1 MGDMGINI
9 VLLDSFL
16 WNYTKKI
23 LFVLQNFVEACS
35 MGNAEPLKRGIMVS
49 IIQPIIGVD
58 PNRIKGC
65 ALCAPF
71 LVGHEGVNF

>member
-1 MGDMGINI
+1 
-9 VLLDSFL
+9 
-16 WNYTKKI
+16 
-23 LFVLQNFVEACS
+23 

-58 PNRIKGC
+58 PNRNKGC